1 MFLVLERSRKKV
13 IKLRMTLKKI
23 GELAG
28 VSSAC
33 VSNVLNGKSEEYTK
47 ETIERVKKVANEY
60 NYRPNSIAKSMVT
73 KSTMTLGLI
82 IPDITNP
89 YFPELAKGV
98 ENQAFKRGYN
108 IIYLN
113 SDEDPEKERMA
124 FRTLEQKMVDGV
136 IFIPSVNSVINQ
148 QIIKDFSVPI
158 VAVDR
163 IFDVDGI
170 KGEVIANDY
179 LGSRLATNYL
189 IKEGHKH
196 ILFLSGDRY
205 YGLKSDRARGF
216 CDEMKENGIEIKDDY
231 MQIGKYEADFG
242 YQAVSDFLKQQKV
255 LDAVYACS
263 DMIAIGA
270 LQALRDYNISVPEEV
285 SLVGYDDIYMSQYT
299 HPALTTVCQ
308 PKYEMGIEAVEMI
321 IRIINKDESN
331 NIENAKVI
339 IDPWLTIR
347 KSVKCKEV

>member
-1 MFLVLERSRKKV
+1 MKEISN
-13 IKLRMTLKKI
+13 
-23 GELAG
+23 LAG
-28 VSSAC
+28 VSPAC
-33 VSNVLNGKSEEYTK
+33 VSNILNGKTGEYSEE
-47 ETIERVKKVANEY
+47 TITRVKKIANEY
-60 NYRPNSIAKSMVT
+60 NYRPNFIAKSMVT

-89 YFPELAKGV
+89 YYPELAKGV
-98 ENQAFKRGYN
+98 ENKAFERGYN

-113 SDEDPEKERMA
+113 SDEDPEKERKA

-136 IFIPSVNSVINQ
+136 IFIPSVNSVKNQ

-163 IFDVDGI
+163 VFDVEGI
-170 KGEVIANDY
+170 KGEVVANDY
-179 LGSRLATNYL
+179 LGSRLATKHL
-189 IKEGHKH
+189 IQNGYKS

-205 YGLKSDRARGF
+205 YGPKSDRARGF
-216 CDEMKENGIEIKDDY
+216 FDEMKENGIEISSDY

-242 YQAVSDFLKQQKV
+242 YKAVSDFLKNERL
-255 LDAVYACS
+255 LDAVYAGS

-270 LQALRDYNISVPEEV
+270 LQALRNYNISVPDQMA
-285 SLVGYDDIYMSQYT
+285 LIGYDDIYMSRYT

-308 PKYEMGIEAVEMI
+308 PKYEMGMEAVEML
-321 IRIINKDESN
+321 IRIINKK
-331 NIENAKVI
+331 ENEAIDNPKVV

-347 KSVKCKEV
+347 NSVSRKEA

>member
-1 MFLVLERSRKKV
+1 M
-13 IKLRMTLKKI
+13 RMTLKEL
-23 GELAG
+23 GNLAG
-28 VSSAC
+28 VSPAC
-33 VSNVLNGKSEEYTK
+33 VSNILNGKTEEYSEE
-47 ETIERVKKVANEY
+47 TIARVKKIANEY

-89 YFPELAKGV
+89 YYPELAKGV
-98 ENQAFKRGYN
+98 ENKAFERGYN

-113 SDEDPEKERMA
+113 SDEDPEKERKA

-136 IFIPSVNSVINQ
+136 IFIPSVNSVQNQ

-163 IFDVDGI
+163 VFEVNGI
-170 KGEVIANDY
+170 KGEVVANDY

-189 IKEGHKH
+189 IKNGHRN

-205 YGLKSDRARGF
+205 YGLDSDRARGF
-216 CDEMKENGIEIKDDY
+216 CDEMKENGIEIKDGY
-231 MQIGKYEADFG
+231 IQIGKYEAEFG
-242 YQAVSDFLKQQKV
+242 YQAVSSFLDGGKF
-255 LDAVYACS
+255 LDAVYAGS

-270 LQALRDYNISVPEEV
+270 LQALRHYKISVPDKV
-285 SLVGYDDIYMSQYT
+285 SLIGYDDIYMSQYT

-308 PKYEMGIEAVEMI
+308 PKYEMGTEAVEMI
-321 IRIINKDESN
+321 IQIINQKENGS
-331 NIENAKVI
+331 IENSKVI

-347 KSVKCKEV
+347 NSVSCKEA